1 MKFSLSKK
9 LSLSK
14 KIFFITFFILV
25 TLLILILVAQTFI
38 FESFYEKKK
47 TDSLITAINK
57 FKYEYTGHLSNNMQL
72 YSALKNFE
80 DVNGAKIA
88 IFSLNGELKFIPG
101 ESYTDEHDLTI
112 LKSFCSDIL
121 KNKSV
126 LYNILSQN
134 KTVSTHFSG
143 IEGQNIGIASAI
155 STNSNNDSIILCVSS
170 IQPILEA
177 SNIISEFYIYIFI
190 GAIILSILLSYCYS
204 RQISRPLIQ
213 INNVAKK
220 MSEMDFSER
229 CNIKKEDEIGNLA
242 KTFNFLSEKLE
253 STLSELKEKNL
264 KLEKDIEK
272 ERQLEVMRKD
282 FIASVSHELKTPIG
296 IIEGYAEGI
305 KDGVVKGEDRDEYLQ
320 IIIDESQ
327 KMGKLVSNMLQLS
340 KLESGAVT
348 PQFEIFNINRL
359 AKKIINTFSLECLEK
374 NLSLEFIPKNEYSY
388 IKGDV
393 LQLNQVLTNLMSNA
407 IKYTPE
413 NSEIKLSIESTDDNF
428 VIIKLLN
435 TNAFIPENEYDNLFN
450 KFYRLDKSGNREK
463 NSAGLGLAIVKNIL
477 DLHKFEYDLRS
488 IEEGVL
494 FTIKAPLEQVD

>member
-1 MKFSLSKK
+1 
-9 LSLSK
+9 
-14 KIFFITFFILV
+14 
-25 TLLILILVAQTFI
+25 
-38 FESFYEKKK
+38 
-47 TDSLITAINK
+47 
-57 FKYEYTGHLSNNMQL
+57 
-72 YSALKNFE
+72 
-80 DVNGAKIA
+80 
-88 IFSLNGELKFIPG
+88 
-101 ESYTDEHDLTI
+101 
-112 LKSFCSDIL
+112 
-121 KNKSV
+121 
-126 LYNILSQN
+126 
-134 KTVSTHFSG
+134 
-143 IEGQNIGIASAI
+143 
-155 STNSNNDSIILCVSS
+155 
-170 IQPILEA
+170 
-177 SNIISEFYIYIFI
+177 
-190 GAIILSILLSYCYS
+190 
-204 RQISRPLIQ
+204 
-213 INNVAKK
+213 
-220 MSEMDFSER
+220 
-229 CNIKKEDEIGNLA
+229 
-242 KTFNFLSEKLE
+242 
-253 STLSELKEKNL
+253 
-264 KLEKDIEK
+264 
-272 ERQLEVMRKD
+272 MRKD

-359 AKKIINTFSLECLEK
+359 AKKIIHTFSLECLEK

-463 NSAGLGLAIVKNIL
+463 NSAGLGLSIVKNIL
-477 DLHKFEYDLRS
+477 DLHKFEYNLRS
-488 IEEGVL
+488 VEEGVL